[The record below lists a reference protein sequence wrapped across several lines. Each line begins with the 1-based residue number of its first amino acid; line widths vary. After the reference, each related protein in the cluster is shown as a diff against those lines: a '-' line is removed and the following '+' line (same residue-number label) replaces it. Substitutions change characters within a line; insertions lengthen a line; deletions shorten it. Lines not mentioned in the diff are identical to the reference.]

1 MPSTPPEPPQG
12 TTGVVHIVR
21 DGPSNGRSP
30 SSFSVSF
37 GGKKDRVG
45 AFALGRASGL
55 DPLASLLQK
64 IGVLPADVE
73 TALQVLAGQ
82 SHHEIADVTLTLAT
96 IRELGL

>member
-30 SSFSVSF
+30 SSFLVSF

-45 AFALGRASGL
+45 AFSLGRASGL
-55 DPLASLLQK
+55 DPLAALLQK

-82 SHHEIADVTLTLAT
+82 PHHEIADVTLTQAT